1 VRDACRVAASPA
13 IEPEPGSLHELHS
26 DQLNVHR
33 RAMVGLFCGALLSG
47 ARSLLPGCIM
57 HMVVFGN

>member
-1 VRDACRVAASPA
+1 
-13 IEPEPGSLHELHS
+13 LHELHS

-47 ARSLLPGCIM
+47 ARALLPGCIM
-57 HMVVFGN
+57 HVVVFGN